1 MENKYMYSNVFN
13 SQGQLNASS
22 LKDALTQISKFAS
35 ILEENAPSNL
45 ALAGAG
51 LSAEKRDALVER
63 AIMSQEGKIALAQ
76 AMANPIR

>member
-1 MENKYMYSNVFN
+1 MYGNIFN

-22 LKDALTQISKFAS
+22 LKDALAQISKIAS
-35 ILEENAPSNL
+35 VLEDNTPSSL

-51 LSAEKRDALVER
+51 LSSEKRDSLVER
-63 AIMSQEGKIALAQ
+63 AIMSQDGKIALAQ